1 MPASEKD
8 IKYDFSDVTRTDSQK
23 WKQFVKDLLHYVM
36 TTHGPLGA
44 LADSRTNKFNEA
56 FPSDNLWGLTEQQ
69 PFCEQFH
76 STNEKTFTT
85 LKDTWF
91 KIQMLIY
98 SILDSSFLA
107 SDTELVNKYSY
118 SAARGTMEQFLKTAS
133 ESGNSISDDYA
144 ALLVQF
150 VPFGSFLLYHLDK
163 KYGVEEA
170 TDAISMLIAHDD
182 ARNSFKDGSK
192 ADLQKWCNNLGTTWF
207 NLKRVAA
214 KHDPEHL
221 ASLQTLM
228 VIHNKGGPTWK
239 DWVTNLLHQ
248 PDWKG
253 RSIKIGDV
261 MHAVMQSK
269 TFGHT
274 AQASSGEEKVH
285 YLSQGRGRGQRGM
298 RGARGGARGGRGGY
312 PQGRGAPS
320 NIKPKICEKAPCNRP
335 VTFPQHRFCTPC
347 FKADR
352 KREKDEAD
360 NDALGANVA
369 EEVRTKKQ
377 RKNRKKRAQEAS
389 KRAAS
394 HEGKLIEVRETEL
407 SAQGGKSVKTES
419 ALQLVTTSNSN
430 SSNVV
435 SGCRY
440 LKSVK
445 TPKAGVTIRKKPRQ
459 RPISIAASSPDKA
472 QISSK
477 KNGEETQ
484 RKRSSHFS

>member
-8 IKYDFSDVTRTDSQK
+8 IKYDFSDITRTESQK

-107 SDTELVNKYSY
+107 SDTELVYKYSY
-118 SAARGTMEQFLKTAS
+118 SAARVTMEQFLKTAS

-261 MHAVMQSK
+261 MHAVMQTK

-274 AQASSGEEKVH
+274 AQATSGEEKVH
-285 YLSQGRGRGQRGM
+285 YLSRGRG
-298 RGARGGARGGRGGY
+298 GG
-312 PQGRGAPS
+312 Q
-320 NIKPKICEKAPCNRP
+320 
-335 VTFPQHRFCTPC
+335 
-347 FKADR
+347 
-352 KREKDEAD
+352 
-360 NDALGANVA
+360 
-369 EEVRTKKQ
+369 
-377 RKNRKKRAQEAS
+377 
-389 KRAAS
+389 
-394 HEGKLIEVRETEL
+394 
-407 SAQGGKSVKTES
+407 
-419 ALQLVTTSNSN
+419 
-430 SSNVV
+430 
-435 SGCRY
+435 
-440 LKSVK
+440 
-445 TPKAGVTIRKKPRQ
+445 
-459 RPISIAASSPDKA
+459 
-472 QISSK
+472 
-477 KNGEETQ
+477 
-484 RKRSSHFS
+484 

>member
-8 IKYDFSDVTRTDSQK
+8 IMYDFSDVTRTDSQK

-56 FPSDNLWGLTEQQ
+56 SPNDDLWGLTEQQ
-69 PFCEQFH
+69 PFNEQFH
-76 STNEKTFTT
+76 STNEKTFNT

-118 SAARGTMEQFLKTAS
+118 SAVRVTMEQFLKTAS
-133 ESGNSISDDYA
+133 ESGNPVSDDYA

-192 ADLQKWCNNLGTTWF
+192 AELQKWCNNLGITWF
-207 NLKRVAA
+207 NLKRVSA

-253 RSIKIGDV
+253 RSIKMDDV
-261 MHAVMQSK
+261 MHSVIQTK

-274 AQASSGEEKVH
+274 AQASF
-285 YLSQGRGRGQRGM
+285 
-298 RGARGGARGGRGGY
+298 GAWC
-312 PQGRGAPS
+312 S
-320 NIKPKICEKAPCNRP
+320 
-335 VTFPQHRFCTPC
+335 
-347 FKADR
+347 
-352 KREKDEAD
+352 
-360 NDALGANVA
+360 
-369 EEVRTKKQ
+369 
-377 RKNRKKRAQEAS
+377 
-389 KRAAS
+389 
-394 HEGKLIEVRETEL
+394 
-407 SAQGGKSVKTES
+407 
-419 ALQLVTTSNSN
+419 
-430 SSNVV
+430 
-435 SGCRY
+435 
-440 LKSVK
+440 LKY
-445 TPKAGVTIRKKPRQ
+445 
-459 RPISIAASSPDKA
+459 
-472 QISSK
+472 
-477 KNGEETQ
+477 
-484 RKRSSHFS
+484 